1 MLSKALAI
9 ATPVC
14 YCFWN
19 NSLRLSLEN
28 ASFEFKSELFSV
40 EKKTFW
46 AHSGEKSWIKR
57 TESEIWKQRDRQS
70 HGRPNHRW
78 NARHTGL
85 TMGIL
90 SARLSD
96 CQFQFSEILI
106 LKCHQG
112 IRFRGH
118 TFVEAT
124 EKLPKAPNG
133 EEPLPEA
140 FIWFLLTGEFP
151 TEEQFRDISAEI
163 LANSEVPADIE
174 AFIKKLPKDMHP
186 MTQLSLAIL
195 RLQPTSKFAKAY
207 AQGIHKAKYW
217 EPVYDDFIS
226 LIAKLP
232 RLAALIYRN
241 TFKVK

>member
-1 MLSKALAI
+1 
-9 ATPVC
+9 
-14 YCFWN
+14 
-19 NSLRLSLEN
+19 
-28 ASFEFKSELFSV
+28 
-40 EKKTFW
+40 
-46 AHSGEKSWIKR
+46 
-57 TESEIWKQRDRQS
+57 
-70 HGRPNHRW
+70 
-78 NARHTGL
+78 
-85 TMGIL
+85 MGIL